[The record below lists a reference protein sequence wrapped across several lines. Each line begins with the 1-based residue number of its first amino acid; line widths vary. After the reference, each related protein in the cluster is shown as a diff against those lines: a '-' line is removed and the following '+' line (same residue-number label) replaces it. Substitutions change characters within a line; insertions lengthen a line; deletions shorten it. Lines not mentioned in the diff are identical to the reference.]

1 MMSDN
6 NKNNDLEEDSIVG
19 EVSTLA
25 ERIYRANLPT
35 YLHKSWSSGRGK
47 GYEDWLREHLDIL
60 VISEIHNDPSRLKEL
75 HAIEDWVALV
85 FGIFGATFRILDH
98 VGMHLR
104 GQTFGQYELLPDD
117 HALLCTL
124 CERFS
129 EKELLELN
137 SFSWIFEDTDKY
149 S

>member
-75 HAIEDWVALV
+75 HAIEDWVALTLPP
-85 FGIFGATFRILDH
+85 GAVPCYSPAVILKTHRSVD
-98 VGMHLR
+98 
-104 GQTFGQYELLPDD
+104 
-117 HALLCTL
+117 
-124 CERFS
+124 
-129 EKELLELN
+129 
-137 SFSWIFEDTDKY
+137 
-149 S
+149 